1 MSDPNLGRSV
11 NWQCHCVV
19 FLQKKTDCSI
29 LSLLIKVFRWVMSIL
44 CHGVSLCWTS
54 ILDGCGVQVNFLML
68 PTTETVNVDLSVK
81 SKLFFRLGQFFGFVP
96 QQVSIDYFPSRTRR
110 SLPKTPLKA
119 VEKYIKI
126 TLFTL
131 FKTYFTK
138 QVKSS
143 FQK

>member
-1 MSDPNLGRSV
+1 M
-11 NWQCHCVV
+11 
-19 FLQKKTDCSI
+19 
-29 LSLLIKVFRWVMSIL
+29 
-44 CHGVSLCWTS
+44 
-54 ILDGCGVQVNFLML
+54 QVNFLML

-119 VEKYIKI
+119 VEKYIKN

-138 QVKSS
+138 QVKNS